1 VTALFIS
8 SPKEKG
14 RKHLQ
19 ALQTLCFFL
28 GRIYLCKK
36 KQVEGEIHI
45 GNMVKAELNRQDLS
59 ISWLARQVCCDAS
72 NLNKQLRKPSIH
84 TDLLIRI
91 SNVLRHNFFFDIAGL
106 LN

>member
-1 VTALFIS
+1 M
-8 SPKEKG
+8 
-14 RKHLQ
+14 Q

-28 GRIYLCKK
+28 GRNYLCKK

-91 SNVLRHNFFFDIAGL
+91 SNVLRYNFFEEVSKLISL
-106 LN
+106 